1 MKQPKTFEEGIA
13 RLKELLEALNQENTS
28 LGDSVKIYAD
38 AAALI
43 QYCHSCLEK
52 HKLQIEEIDLQLAQL
67 EEKES

>member
-38 AAALI
+38 AANLI
-43 QYCHSCLEK
+43 QYCHDCLEK
-52 HKLQIEEIDLQLAQL
+52 HKLQVEEIDLRLAQL